1 MDVALYEH
9 LQLAG
14 VSLNNAYLSIP
25 PKIAFLINTKTEL
38 ENLPVPLDYYH
49 FKTDELL
56 NQGVQK
62 VIWVFTANEKIME
75 AEAGKDWIT
84 SGWTRTVALPENV
97 GFNLANLM
105 AENLL

>member
-1 MDVALYEH
+1 
-9 LQLAG
+9 
-14 VSLNNAYLSIP
+14 
-25 PKIAFLINTKTEL
+25 
-38 ENLPVPLDYYH
+38 VPLDYYH
-49 FKTDELL
+49 LKTDELL
-56 NQGVQK
+56 SQGVQK

-97 GFNLANLM
+97 GLNLANLM